1 LIGFAL
7 RTTRFR
13 FPFQQP
19 EAHAM
24 TLAPNAFS
32 FADFA
37 NALAKAHAADEP
49 AVDLREAGA
58 IPSTVLEGMAVQ
70 AQVARQLGASVAGW
84 KVGAGPERIPDGA
97 PLYVRLMQESG
108 ASFSVRKSGLWGV
121 EPEIGVRLRS
131 DLPPRPDKPYMRED
145 IAEAIGAVF
154 AGIEIVASR
163 LIDFKAAPYP
173 VFLADNIGNAG
184 YIVGREVDDW
194 RGLDLSQ
201 LHATMT
207 VGGEIVLDAAGGHP
221 YGDPLA
227 PLLNYAN
234 AQCDGLG
241 GLKAGQIVTTG
252 SLCGLVAVTRPCDA
266 TLVIEGLGET
276 RVRLTE

>member
-1 LIGFAL
+1 MNVSPNTFAF
-7 RTTRFR
+7 T
-13 FPFQQP
+13 
-19 EAHAM
+19 
-24 TLAPNAFS
+24 
-32 FADFA
+32 DFA
-37 NALAKAHAADEP
+37 GALAKAHAADEP
-49 AVDLREAGA
+49 AVEFQKLGA
-58 IPSTVLEGMAVQ
+58 LPATVHEGMAVQ
-70 AQVARQLGASVAGW
+70 AEVAQQLGASVAGW

-97 PLYVRLMQESG
+97 PLYAHLVQESG
-108 ASFSVRKSGLWGV
+108 ASFPVRKSGLWGV
-121 EPEIGVRLRS
+121 EPEIGVRLKS
-131 DLPPRPDKPYMRED
+131 DLPPRADASYTREE
-145 IAEAIGAVF
+145 IAEAVGAVF

-173 VFLADNIGNAG
+173 AFLADNIGNAG
-184 YIVGREVDDW
+184 YIVGREVEDW

-201 LHATMT
+201 LHATLT
-207 VGGEIVLDAAGGHP
+207 VGGETVLDAAGGHP

-241 GLKAGQIVTTG
+241 GLKAGQIITTG
-252 SLCGLVAVTRPCDA
+252 SLCGLVAVIRPCDA

>member
-1 LIGFAL
+1 
-7 RTTRFR
+7 
-13 FPFQQP
+13 
-19 EAHAM
+19 M

-37 NALAKAHAADEP
+37 GALVKAHAADEP
-49 AVDLREAGA
+49 TVDFLSAGML
-58 IPSTVLEGMAVQ
+58 PVTVPEGMAVQ
-70 AQVARQLGASVAGW
+70 ARVARQLGASVAGW

-97 PLYVRLMQESG
+97 PLYAHLVHANG
-108 ASFSVRKSGLWGV
+108 ASFPVRKSGLWGV

-131 DLPPRPDKPYMRED
+131 DLPPRAGSAYTREEV
-145 IAEAIGAVF
+145 AEAIGSVF

-163 LIDFKAAPYP
+163 LIDFKAAAYP
-173 VFLADNIGNAG
+173 AFLADNIGNAG
-184 YIVGREVDDW
+184 YVVGREVEDW

-201 LHATMT
+201 LHATLT
-207 VGGEIVLDAAGGHP
+207 VDGETVLDAVGGHP

-241 GLKAGQIVTTG
+241 GLKAGQIITTG
-252 SLCGLVAVTRPCDA
+252 SLCGLVAVTERCEA
-266 TLVIEGLGET
+266 VLTIEGLGET
-276 RVRLTE
+276 RVRLTET